1 MKHRLFLITAL
12 FCCAL
17 AAGALCSSCR
27 TGMVAL
33 IDLDDNLRMA
43 GSGFD
48 LSGTVTDEDGNP
60 LDGVAM
66 RAEYSRVNTAT
77 FRSENKSE
85 KPVEVD
91 SEFHF
96 KQKAG
101 LNLTFISGRTDTIR
115 NVFTLSPP
123 GWTASRKNTS

>member
-1 MKHRLFLITAL
+1 MKHRLFLLAAL

-60 LDGVAM
+60 LDGVTMEMAF
-66 RAEYSRVNTAT
+66 SRVNTAS
-77 FRSENKSE
+77 FRSENLNETKRSIRRFMFRE
-85 KPVEVD
+85 R
-91 SEFHF
+91 
-96 KQKAG
+96 AG
-101 LNLTFISGRTDTIR
+101 RS
-115 NVFTLSPP
+115 S
-123 GWTASRKNTS
+123 S